1 MPINYIYIG
10 RNLFN
15 QLIFLVFNKYPAE
28 NLCMKEKNIRK
39 LTNTTLFFNYLKNN
53 NYLGSSLVV

>member
-15 QLIFLVFNKYPAE
+15 QLIFLVFNKYLAE